1 MRRKLSLMALI
12 GGLLLSGNAALAHAR
27 LTLAV
32 PAADSVVAAA
42 PATIALTFNEAVML
56 ITCKVVDAQGREVGG
71 PAMAD
76 GKTLR
81 VPLKTG
87 LGVGRYTVN
96 YRVAGDDGHAMN
108 GTMSFSVQAAKP

>member
-1 MRRKLSLMALI
+1 MRRKLSLMVLI
-12 GGLLLSGNAALAHAR
+12 GGLLLSGNAVAHAR

-42 PATIALTFNEAVML
+42 PATISLTFNETVML
-56 ITCKVVDAQGREVGG
+56 ITCKVVDAEGREVGE

-76 GKTLR
+76 GKTVR
-81 VPLKTG
+81 VPLKAG
-87 LGVGRYTVN
+87 LGAGRYSVN

-108 GTMSFSVQAAKP
+108 GTMSFTVQAAKP